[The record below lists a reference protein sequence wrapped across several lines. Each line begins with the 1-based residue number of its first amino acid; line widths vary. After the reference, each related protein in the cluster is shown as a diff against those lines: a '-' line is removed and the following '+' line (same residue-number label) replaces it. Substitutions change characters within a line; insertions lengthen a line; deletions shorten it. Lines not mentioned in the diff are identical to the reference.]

1 MIPPAFH
8 VKQGRTPPAVNSLL
22 DASSSPLLLA
32 STNTAP
38 TGPSEFWTLTGG
50 PARLFQAPQTVL
62 SAALV
67 HQVSPIGDHLPRL
80 LQLQLAARHL
90 WATAAQSEAATSPD
104 PGSADVSAAAAVLY
118 QIILAHGKSFTREA
132 FQMLVKGLGN
142 LRTSLSGASA
152 GASEAGGVLSVLM
165 QSQHPRFAAAVPSL
179 VAPALETLSDL
190 ASGVAPSLAQR
201 GRLWMLIGALR
212 LHLLLPSDGCD
223 PAAKYSHQ
231 RDHFKELLADKRLE
245 IEVRETVERLAT
257 GGTADDVDVVRLASD
272 ISDLVHR
279 VQQFASKVVPRP
291 EPPQFGALFEEVT
304 RFTASSA
311 RVEKV
316 VSLVNGALSGQSG
329 AGELGVWQ
337 GNLGH
342 LIARLTKEYPA
353 YRDVAQ
359 PIQLAAYELRYG
371 AALLAAAQVEQAGS
385 GAGKDSLSRGGRAE
399 LEELLSWLMEFPVT
413 RSGRFL
419 EVAAEEGTTQANA
432 GFLEKWVDER
442 AQQLLSSAVVRNSGE
457 APAIELQIKVLQLV
471 AARAAQAAA
480 ASGGVSQESLEV
492 LDRAFGSLVR
502 LWSEVKEKRAE
513 KEREE
518 AELYKYKVRS
528 HVMQTEEEEAEAG
541 YKEMFPEYFEQY
553 ADIEGEPEMAS
564 AEDDDRRAA
573 AAEAAAAGGVE
584 SDASQRA
591 SWNLLQELVSP
602 VVRLHNQ
609 VFGQA
614 AEVRTAPSPSKSKK
628 GKRKQEAAVSK
639 EDGDEAALFSSFT
652 ASYDTGVQLL
662 HHGLGLIAGLDVEK
676 QTASGHL
683 LRVSLEHRRLSRRPN
698 PDATA
703 IDIHSEK
710 PPELALALQP
720 LGGVLRRLGVL
731 LAEWPDHPIL
741 QQLHK
746 ICKRVL
752 SLPPSTPVV
761 KALVGLELLLNK
773 AQIWQEGAARH
784 VSLAA
789 ELDEVARLVARWR
802 KAELASWP
810 SLLEQVRRGE
820 S

>member
-1 MIPPAFH
+1 
-8 VKQGRTPPAVNSLL
+8 L
-22 DASSSPLLLA
+22 
-32 STNTAP
+32 
-38 TGPSEFWTLTGG
+38 
-50 PARLFQAPQTVL
+50 
-62 SAALV
+62 
-67 HQVSPIGDHLPRL
+67 
-80 LQLQLAARHL
+80 
-90 WATAAQSEAATSPD
+90 EAATSPD
-104 PGSADVSAAAAVLY
+104 PGSADVRAAAAVLF

-132 FQMLVKGLGN
+132 FQMLVEGLGN
-142 LRTSLSGASA
+142 LRNSLSGSSA

-179 VAPALETLSDL
+179 VAPALETVSDL
-190 ASGVAPSLAQR
+190 ASGGAPSLAQR

-212 LHLLLPSDGCD
+212 LHLLLPSNGCD

-231 RDHFKELLADKRLE
+231 RDHFEELLADKRLE

-257 GGTADDVDVVRLASD
+257 GGAADDVDTVRLGSD
-272 ISDLVHR
+272 VSDLVHR
-279 VQQFASKVVPRP
+279 VQQLASKVVPRP

-342 LIARLTKEYPA
+342 LIARLTTEYPA

-371 AALLAAAQVEQAGS
+371 AALLAAAQVERAGTGAGS
-385 GAGKDSLSRGGRAE
+385 DTSSRGGRAE

-413 RSGRFL
+413 RSGEKL
-419 EVAAEEGTTQANA
+419 SEVAAERGTSPANA
-432 GFLEKWVDER
+432 GFCKKWVDER
-442 AQQLLSSAVVRNSGE
+442 AQQLLSNAVVSNSGE
-457 APAIELQIKVLQLV
+457 APAIELQVKVLQLV
-471 AARAAQAAA
+471 AARAAQAAT
-480 ASGGVSQESLEV
+480 ASGGVRQDSLEV

-541 YKEMFPEYFEQY
+541 YKEMFPDYFEQY

-564 AEDDDRRAA
+564 AEEDDRRAA
-573 AAEAAAAGGVE
+573 AADAAAAGGVE
-584 SDASQRA
+584 SDASQKA

-602 VVRLHNQ
+602 VVQLHNQ

-614 AEVRTAPSPSKSKK
+614 AEVRTPPSPSKSKK
-628 GKRKQEAAVSK
+628 GKPKKEDAVSK
-639 EDGDEAALFSSFT
+639 EGGGEAALLSSFT

-662 HHGLGLIAGLDVEK
+662 HHGLGLIAGPEVEK

-698 PDATA
+698 PDASA
-703 IDIHSEK
+703 IDIHSEN

-720 LGGVLRRLGVL
+720 LGGVVRRLGVL

-746 ICKRVL
+746 ICERVL

>member
-1 MIPPAFH
+1 
-8 VKQGRTPPAVNSLL
+8 
-22 DASSSPLLLA
+22 
-32 STNTAP
+32 
-38 TGPSEFWTLTGG
+38 
-50 PARLFQAPQTVL
+50 
-62 SAALV
+62 
-67 HQVSPIGDHLPRL
+67 
-80 LQLQLAARHL
+80 
-90 WATAAQSEAATSPD
+90 
-104 PGSADVSAAAAVLY
+104 
-118 QIILAHGKSFTREA
+118 
-132 FQMLVKGLGN
+132 MLVEGLGN
-142 LRTSLSGASA
+142 LRTSLSGSSA

-165 QSQHPRFAAAVPSL
+165 QSQHSRFAAAVPSL

-190 ASGVAPSLAQR
+190 ASGGAPSLAQR

-212 LHLLLPSDGCD
+212 LHLLLPSNGCD

-231 RDHFKELLADKRLE
+231 RDHFEELLADKRLE

-257 GGTADDVDVVRLASD
+257 GGAADDADVVRLVSD
-272 ISDLVHR
+272 VSDLVNR
-279 VQQFASKVVPRP
+279 VQQLASKVVPRP

-353 YRDVAQ
+353 YWDVAQ
-359 PIQLAAYELRYG
+359 PVQLAAYELRYG
-371 AALLAAAQVEQAGS
+371 AALLAAAQVEQAGF
-385 GAGKDSLSRGGRAE
+385 GAGKDSSSPGGRAE

-413 RSGRFL
+413 RSEGRFS
-419 EVAAEEGTTQANA
+419 EVAAKQGKSPANA

-442 AQQLLSSAVVRNSGE
+442 AQQQLSSAVVRNSRE
-457 APAIELQIKVLQLV
+457 APAIELQMKVLQLV
-471 AARAAQAAA
+471 ATRAAQAAA
-480 ASGGVSQESLEV
+480 ASGLVSQESLEV

-528 HVMQTEEEEAEAG
+528 HVIKTEEEEAEAG
-541 YKEMFPEYFEQY
+541 YKEMFPNYFEQY

-564 AEDDDRRAA
+564 AEEDDRRAA
-573 AAEAAAAGGVE
+573 AAEAAAAGGLE
-584 SDASQRA
+584 SDASQKA

-614 AEVRTAPSPSKSKK
+614 AEVRTPPSPSKK
-628 GKRKQEAAVSK
+628 GKPKKEAAISK
-639 EDGDEAALFSSFT
+639 EGGGEAGLLSSFT

-662 HHGLGLIAGLDVEK
+662 HHGLGLIAGPEVEK

-698 PDATA
+698 PDASA
-703 IDIHSEK
+703 MDIHSEN

-720 LGGVLRRLGVL
+720 LGGVGRRLGVL

-746 ICKRVL
+746 ICERVL

-810 SLLEQVRRGE
+810 SLLEQVRMWESIRGRYSVE
-820 S
+820 FKCKELCGSEFHDI